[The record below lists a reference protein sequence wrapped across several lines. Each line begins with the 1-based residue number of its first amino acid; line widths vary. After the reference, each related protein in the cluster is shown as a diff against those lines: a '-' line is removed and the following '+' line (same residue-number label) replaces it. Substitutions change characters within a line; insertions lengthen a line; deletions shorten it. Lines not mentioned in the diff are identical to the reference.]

1 MKHLSI
7 IILIFS
13 LFGSSIFAQNTAVIK
28 GLILDSKSKEPMP
41 YTNVIIL
48 NRAFGSICNEK
59 GIFSLDI
66 SEMDQNDTLSIQFVG
81 YKPLKFILAHVNSF
95 GTYYLEEKIT
105 NLAEAFVYGNPPSP
119 KKIIEQFIENKSKN
133 YKPRNYKMQC
143 FIRFRNLSDI
153 FEIKP
158 DFKKSNIE
166 EIDGQMLNKAASLIP
181 RHQTS
186 YTDFFGDIYKIAS
199 YKDTLKLN
207 PIRTVRL
214 KHEEISEL
222 QNIGK
227 IFDKLFENTPEDEYW
242 KVKSGVLGQKL
253 TIEND
258 QEQDGIDDDKQ
269 NTAQFSKNF
278 KFHIR
283 YTNIEDNKE
292 WAFLYETEKYKY
304 ELLGGTRVNGE
315 DVFII
320 EFEPKRRGDFQ
331 GRIYISTE
339 TYALIRADYN
349 YGHGKYGKNFNLFG
363 VSYQESEYTAS
374 ILFEKK
380 QDIYRLK
387 YFSKN
392 TAVNMSFDR
401 NISLIKK
408 RERFLLDKKL
418 KELKLKLN
426 FQVSNETLIEFLV
439 LNDENISLEDWEGFS
454 QEKYMDIIH
463 TDHFSD
469 ELWKGYPVIEPTQRM
484 RDYKKQSLGE

>member
-1 MKHLSI
+1 MKHISI
-7 IILIFS
+7 IFLIFAI
-13 LFGSSIFAQNTAVIK
+13 LGGSISAQKTAVIK

-41 YTNVIIL
+41 YANIIIL
-48 NRAFGSICNEK
+48 NKGYGSICNEK
-59 GIFSLDI
+59 GIFSLDV
-66 SEMDQNDTLSIQFVG
+66 SDMDQTDTLRIQFVG
-81 YKPLKFILAHVNSF
+81 YEPLKLILTQVDSM
-95 GTYYLEEKIT
+95 GTYYLEEKII
-105 NLAEAFVYGNPPSP
+105 NLAQAFVYGNPPSP
-119 KKIIEQFIENKSKN
+119 KKIIKRFIENKNDN
-133 YKPRNYKMQC
+133 YKARNYKMQC

-153 FEIKP
+153 NEIIP

-166 EIDGQMLNKAASLIP
+166 EIDGQILSKAASLVP

-199 YKDTLKLN
+199 NKDTLKIN

-227 IFDKLFENTPEDEYW
+227 IFDKLFENTSEDEYW

-253 TIEND
+253 TIENN
-258 QEQDGIDDDKQ
+258 QEQDSIDNDKH
-269 NTAQFSKNF
+269 NTEQFSRNF
-278 KFHIR
+278 NFHLK
-283 YTNIEDNKE
+283 YTSIEDIKE
-292 WAFLYETEKYKY
+292 WEFLYETEKYTY

-349 YGHGKYGKNFNLFG
+349 YGQDKYGKNFNLFG
-363 VSYQESEYTAS
+363 LSYQESEYTAS
-374 ILFEKK
+374 ILFEKS
-380 QDIYRLK
+380 QDIYRMK

-408 RERFLLDKKL
+408 RKRFLIDKKL

-439 LNDENISLEDWEGFS
+439 LNDEKINLKDWEGFS

-484 RDYKKQSLGE
+484 RDYKKQSLDE